1 MSALGREQ
9 SLPVLSTS
17 EVEKA
22 KEAFT
27 KFDEDHSGSI
37 DIVSVLKT
45 TTLLSAAGSRNQAR
59 APVRN

>member
-1 MSALGREQ
+1 MSAQGREQ
-9 SLPVLSTS
+9 SLPVLSNS

-37 DIVSVLKT
+37 DIVSSWKRRDLF
-45 TTLLSAAGSRNQAR
+45 
-59 APVRN
+59 

>member
-1 MSALGREQ
+1 MSAQGREQ
-9 SLPVLSTS
+9 SLPVLSNS

-37 DIVSVLKT
+37 DIVSI
-45 TTLLSAAGSRNQAR
+45 
-59 APVRN
+59 